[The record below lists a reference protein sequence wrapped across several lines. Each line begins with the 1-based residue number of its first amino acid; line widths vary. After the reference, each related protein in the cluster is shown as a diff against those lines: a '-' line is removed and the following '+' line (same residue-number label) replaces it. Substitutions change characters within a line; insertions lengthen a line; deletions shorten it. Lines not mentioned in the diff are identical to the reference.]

1 MEDWWK
7 FVEATTEEME
17 KFFQEVGSAVESFA
31 EEVGETIEVF
41 GEQLQEIIITEVD
54 RHFQD
59 FLDLLSET
67 GIEAEIIIFE
77 DLEEFADEFG
87 EEAELFGFNFKRPTR
102 ENNPACIGCQHY
114 HGRVYNG
121 NLLVCAMHPYGWDD
135 ENCPDWENNTN
146 SKFPLD

>member
-7 FVEATTEEME
+7 FVETTTEEME
-17 KFFQEVGSAVESFA
+17 KFFQQVGSVVESFA

-41 GEQLQEIIITEVD
+41 GEQLQEIIVSEVD
-54 RHFQD
+54 RHWQD

-87 EEAELFGFNFKRPTR
+87 EESELFGFNFKRPTP
-102 ENNPACIGCQHY
+102 ENHPACLGCQHY
-114 HGRVYNG
+114 HGRVYGG

-135 ENCPDWENNTN
+135 KNCPDWE
-146 SKFPLD
+146 SK